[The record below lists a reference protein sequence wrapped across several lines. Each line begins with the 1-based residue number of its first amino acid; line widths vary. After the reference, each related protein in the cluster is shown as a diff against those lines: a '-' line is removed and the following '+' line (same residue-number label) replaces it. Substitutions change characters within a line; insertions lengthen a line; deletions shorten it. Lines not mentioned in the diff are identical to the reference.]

1 MARTKHISICPV
13 AVDAFDCDWPA
24 AKLPLAIADSISA
37 ADVSQVVQE
46 TTFKPLSPLLVSE
59 SEVTRLE
66 QIRYALVRDL
76 ECEEADRPA
85 EYEKSANALYHLYLG
100 LKVIRPCAG
109 VFQVFH
115 YDLTE
120 GAPRL
125 PRAERNNRE
134 TILCDYDVLNSVRW
148 SDLQEL
154 MTLAPS
160 ILRVVRTPLLPI
172 SQAIQNLE
180 IGYRADFANVRHLL
194 WVVGLDALFNS
205 KKRTYR
211 EADLTRR
218 RVIDFLGNDFPIYS
232 DQRSPYLPTLIGLSL
247 KDSLSEMYVLRN
259 HFAHGTWPDKQWA
272 GRVCRRSADGTA
284 DIYYGDLLAEAA
296 SSILRGCLRK
306 ILAKDEFVDLFN
318 NKAKMHA
325 HFASRGL
332 MGTPKKSL
340 TTGT

>member
-1 MARTKHISICPV
+1 M
-13 AVDAFDCDWPA
+13 
-24 AKLPLAIADSISA
+24 
-37 ADVSQVVQE
+37 
-46 TTFKPLSPLLVSE
+46 SPLLVSE

-120 GAPRL
+120 RTSRL

-160 ILRVVRTPLLPI
+160 ILRVV
-172 SQAIQNLE
+172 SQDSLITDFAGDSKPGNRIPRN
-180 IGYRADFANVRHLL
+180 FANVRHLL